1 MKKLLSLLLVL
12 CLLVSLSCTAL
23 ASNYTYTEPS
33 KTNKL
38 PRASMAEKGINSDY
52 IFNLLEAY
60 ARQNIEVHA
69 IDIAVDGEVVF
80 DSYWAPYDE
89 DTPHI
94 VHSLT
99 KLFANSAVACAISD
113 GLLTLDTRMIDILP
127 EFVSE
132 EGPLENQDKVTVRN
146 LLNMT
151 AGYGRMISGS
161 EWRPLKTSWLE
172 AFFAEPIPY
181 EPGTHYQYS
190 SGNPYATSAMV
201 QKVTGMTAEDY
212 LMSKGFSKLNFANFT
227 WQKSPE
233 GICSGGN
240 GVKCT
245 AEDMLKVG
253 ILFLNK
259 GMWNGEQILD
269 PDLCDMMIG
278 ISEPIT
284 EGQTNYAA
292 HWARSETD
300 PVYYAAGGS
309 YGQSVILVPDLNMVV
324 SILAGTS
331 SDVNEVVFNELI
343 APTVADR
350 AAGITT
356 YENASE
362 AALEKY
368 TSTLSLMNVPV
379 FTASPMGEIVDD
391 VTFTAE
397 ENKYNIEA
405 IALDIAD
412 DAVTFTM
419 KDNRGIH
426 TVVNG
431 IDQWLYNETT
441 MTGNYMH
448 HQYTNNPEYI
458 YAYAEWQDDA
468 TLTLTWRYPQMAFV
482 DQLTLTLTE
491 DGTGMTLVRTV
502 NVNSGELITE
512 PVALNAV
519 LE

>member
-1 MKKLLSLLLVL
+1 MKKLLSMVVAL
-12 CLLVSLSCTAL
+12 CLLVSLSSTAF
-23 ASNYTYTEPS
+23 AGNYTYTEPS

-38 PRASMAEKGINSDY
+38 PRASMAEKGVNSDY

-60 ARQNIEVHA
+60 ARQNIEIHA

-80 DSYWAPYDE
+80 DCYWAPYDE

-99 KLFANSAVACAISD
+99 KLFTNSAVACAISD

-127 EFVSE
+127 EFVGE
-132 EGPLENQDKVTVRN
+132 NGPLENQDKVTVGN

-172 AFFAEPIPY
+172 AFFAEPVPY

-212 LMSKGFSKLNFANFT
+212 LMSKGFSKLNFSNFT

-233 GICSGGN
+233 GISSGGN

-253 ILFLNK
+253 VLFLNK

-269 PDLCDMMIG
+269 PALCDMMIG

-284 EGQTNYAA
+284 EGQGNYAA
-292 HWARSETD
+292 HWTRSETD

-324 SILAGTS
+324 AILAGTS

-343 APTVADR
+343 NPTAADR
-350 AAGITT
+350 KAGITT
-356 YENASE
+356 YENDSE
-362 AALEKY
+362 TALEKY
-368 TSTLSLMNVPV
+368 TSTLSLLNVPV
-379 FTASPMGEIVDD
+379 FTASEMGEVIDD

-405 IALDIAD
+405 VMLDVKD
-412 DAVTFTM
+412 DSITFTM
-419 KDNRGIH
+419 QDDRGIH
-426 TVVNG
+426 TVING
-431 IDQWLYNETT
+431 IDKWIYNEST
-441 MTGNYMH
+441 MTGSYMH
-448 HQYTNNPEYI
+448 HQYTNNPERI
-458 YAYAEWQDDA
+458 YAYAEWLDDN
-468 TLTLTWRYPQMAFV
+468 TLTMIWRYPEMAFV
-482 DQLTLTLTE
+482 DQLTLTMKN
-491 DGTGMTLVRTV
+491 DGGDMTLIRTV
-502 NVNSGELITE
+502 NVNSGETITE
-512 PVALNAV
+512 PVTLSA
-519 LE
+519 EFE